1 MTPLG
6 LLGPLA
12 PEWFKEHKVLGCPH
26 PHIPSGKYF
35 IFLHVYF
42 NVDSGFKLYSF
53 SDHFPLLVEFELSPN
68 AHQSNSNGLIG
79 RR

>member
-12 PEWFKEHKVLGCPH
+12 PEWFKDNKVLGCPH

-35 IFLHVYF
+35 F
-42 NVDSGFKLYSF
+42 NHSV
-53 SDHFPLLVEFELSPN
+53 LVTLMDVINTCNFN
-68 AHQSNSNGLIG
+68 F
-79 RR
+79 